1 MGRDIRHRLT
11 SGALLV
17 GLACAGTLS
26 GPQTAPAADRSA
38 HPLTVQRPRA
48 RPPTPVVPSP
58 VLPGAPIPWSGS
70 PLLTPQTLQIV
81 DGETRF
87 LAEGA
92 AQARCPRDRV
102 VFVPG
107 VINAFR
113 PTLPGDGAF
122 MCHRDAVVEGFMG
135 P

>member
-1 MGRDIRHRLT
+1 MGGHIRVRRRC
-11 SGALLV
+11 GAFLAA
-17 GLACAGTLS
+17 LACAGTMS
-26 GPQTAPAADRSA
+26 GLRTARAAERSA
-38 HPLTVQRPRA
+38 HPLTVQRPRVL
-48 RPPTPVVPSP
+48 PPTPVVPSP

-92 AQARCPRDRV
+92 AQARCPRDRI

-107 VINAFR
+107 VVNAFR
-113 PTLPGDGAF
+113 LTLPGDGAF
-122 MCHRDAVVEGFMG
+122 MCHGDAVAEGFMG

>member
-1 MGRDIRHRLT
+1 MGGHIRHRMRR
-11 SGALLV
+11 GALLAA
-17 GLACAGTLS
+17 LACTATLAGLR
-26 GPQTAPAADRSA
+26 TAWAAEHLA
-38 HPLTVQRPRA
+38 HPLTVQRPRVI
-48 RPPTPVVPSP
+48 PPTPVVPSP
-58 VLPGAPIPWSGS
+58 LLPGAPIPWSGS
-70 PLLTPQTLQIV
+70 PLLTPQTLQIA

-92 AQARCPRDRV
+92 AQARCPGDRI

-122 MCHRDAVVEGFMG
+122 MCHGDAVAEGFVG